1 MTIKTVS
8 MPEDVV
14 INLLRTLPEEDL
26 VDIFWKSLVKSDIS
40 PLTEEEENDIRKA
53 KKELE
58 KGETV
63 SWEDLRCY
71 CII

>member
-26 VDIFWKSLVKSDIS
+26 IDIFWKSLVKSDVS
-40 PLTEEEENDIRKA
+40 PLTEEEKNDIKKA

-58 KGETV
+58 KGETL
-63 SWEDLRCY
+63 SWENIR
-71 CII
+71 

>member
-14 INLLRTLPEEDL
+14 INLLRTLPEDIT
-26 VDIFWKSLVKSDIS
+26 DIFWKSLVKSDVS
-40 PLTEEEENDIRKA
+40 PLTEEEKNDIKKA

-63 SWEDLRCY
+63 SWENIR
-71 CII
+71 

>member
-40 PLTEEEENDIRKA
+40 PHTEEEEMISGRLRRSL
-53 KKELE
+53 KKG
-58 KGETV
+58 KHFHGK
-63 SWEDLRCY
+63 
-71 CII
+71 I